1 VDPITLIAGA
11 TALYN
16 GIKSAVDA
24 GHDMMETADKVGNL
38 FSHIAQIVQL
48 TSAPRKKK
56 LFQSQAEFEADAVKL
71 YSIKAKAKQMQLEV
85 KNLFVGQYG
94 PAAWDA
100 IQREVIE
107 MRKDVAR
114 QEAVEQQEKEEIQQA
129 MMMTASVIGGVILM
143 AGLLIVIILIATG
156 SAR

>member
-1 VDPITLIAGA
+1 VDPFTLIAGA

-71 YSIKAKAKQMQLEV
+71 YAVKAKAKQMQLEV

-114 QEAVEQQEKEEIQQA
+114 QEAIEQQEKEEIQQA

>member
-1 VDPITLIAGA
+1 MDPFTLIAGA

-71 YSIKAKAKQMQLEV
+71 YAVKAKAKQMQLEV

-114 QEAVEQQEKEEIQQA
+114 QEAIEQQEKEEIQQA